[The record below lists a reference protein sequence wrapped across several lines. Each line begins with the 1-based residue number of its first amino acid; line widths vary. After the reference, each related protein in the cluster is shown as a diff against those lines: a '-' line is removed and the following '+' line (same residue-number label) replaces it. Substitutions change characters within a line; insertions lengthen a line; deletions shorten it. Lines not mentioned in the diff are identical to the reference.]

1 MKLIYLR
8 TFLVGF
14 ASVAAADLPS
24 IKAKFFIKGVAYQ
37 QDIGA
42 GGAGSISGAP
52 TTYLDPLADKKSC
65 ERDVPLLKELGT
77 NTIRTYAIDPEADHN
92 FCMNLL
98 QEAGIY
104 VIADLGEPALS
115 INREEPQWNTELFG
129 RYQKVIDSLS
139 PYSNVIGYFAGN
151 EVTNA
156 KNNTDASAYVK
167 AAIRDSKKYIKEKHN
182 SRWLGVGYATNDD
195 TDIRTELSNYFNCDS
210 QDDSA
215 DFWGYNIYSWCGDST
230 MQVSGYDKQAEFFS
244 NYSIPVFFAEYGC
257 SDGGGAEARI
267 FTDTEA
273 LYSREMASVF
283 SGGIVYMYF
292 QEANDFGLVRVEN
305 GEAVKMKNFQVL
317 KKQLAKIDP
326 KGSDSTAE
334 LQLSECPV
342 ISQNW
347 QANKALPTT
356 PDKALC
362 DCMVSSLT
370 CVPKANL
377 DKKQFA
383 RIFDFVCGNANRGL
397 CAGISGNTTSGVY
410 GAYSMCEASAKLAF
424 VMDGYYKKQNSGA
437 FACDFGGAAEV
448 QKTIVERKCEGMLK
462 EAKKVNEH
470 AATATTATPKATS
483 TKDSKSATNAAS
495 FSILFFILAV
505 SVLTAIAGCASAI
518 CLSPEPAKR
527 ICYDENGATPQNLNM
542 KVVAFIA
549 RYLRRLMPTT
559 KTWALAKL
567 VGDDS
572 AAVTFEDIANTIDAA
587 VKAGDTDQS
596 EAISGCGTAGGQ
608 MGVIVNTNDPLYQSK
623 EFVDG
628 GYTYEGIVI
637 KSVHAP

>member
-14 ASVAAADLPS
+14 ASVAVADLPS
-24 IKAKFFIKGVAYQ
+24 IKAKGSKFLLPDGTQFFIKGVAYQ
-37 QDIGA
+37 QDSGA
-42 GGAGSISGAP
+42 GGAGSISSAP

-77 NTIRTYAIDPEADHN
+77 NTIRTYAIDPEADHS

-156 KNNTDASAYVK
+156 KNNTGASAYVK

-257 SDGGGAEARI
+257 NDGGGAEARI

-305 GEAVKMKNFQVL
+305 GEAVKMKNFEVL

-334 LQLSECPV
+334 MQLSECPV
-342 ISQNW
+342 MSQNW

-383 RIFDFVCGNANRGL
+383 RIFGFVCGNANRGL

-448 QKTIVERKCEGMLK
+448 QKAIVERKCEGMLK

-470 AATATTATPKATS
+470 AATATAATPKATS

-495 FSILFFILAV
+495 LSILFFILAV
-505 SVLTAIAGCASAI
+505 SV
-518 CLSPEPAKR
+518 
-527 ICYDENGATPQNLNM
+527 
-542 KVVAFIA
+542 
-549 RYLRRLMPTT
+549 
-559 KTWALAKL
+559 
-567 VGDDS
+567 
-572 AAVTFEDIANTIDAA
+572 
-587 VKAGDTDQS
+587 
-596 EAISGCGTAGGQ
+596 
-608 MGVIVNTNDPLYQSK
+608 
-623 EFVDG
+623 
-628 GYTYEGIVI
+628 
-637 KSVHAP
+637 